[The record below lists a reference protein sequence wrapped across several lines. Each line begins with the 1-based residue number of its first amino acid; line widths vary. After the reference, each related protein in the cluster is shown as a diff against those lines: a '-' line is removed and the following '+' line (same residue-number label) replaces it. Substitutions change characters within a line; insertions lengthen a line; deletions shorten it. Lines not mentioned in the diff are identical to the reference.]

1 VCWRGGQHLLFSINQ
16 STGIEGRNLESVPMR
31 DGVGRTGLDAVSAKN
46 AAVVIDVVN
55 LGIAFRATYAL
66 FGGILGGFDID
77 TVGRTGGRAEKAG
90 NTLLQTV
97 LIALENVYA
106 AKTLLKLGTFQ
117 RPGPLGIVLH
127 GRGLEHLQEGDG
139 HALRDGRYVLQ
150 NRHKARIHSIPDGL
164 KVSQARGYS

>member
-1 VCWRGGQHLLFSINQ
+1 
-16 STGIEGRNLESVPMR
+16 MR
-31 DGVGRTGLDAVSAKN
+31 DP
-46 AAVVIDVVN
+46 
-55 LGIAFRATYAL
+55 
-66 FGGILGGFDID
+66 
-77 TVGRTGGRAEKAG
+77 AEQSPRDRKAG
-90 NTLLQTV
+90 VTVEKEPLL
-97 LIALENVYA
+97 ALENVHA